1 MFEFEKY
8 EYDVFDTRALAA
20 YLSRTLM
27 RIEILKAYYDI
38 D

>member
-1 MFEFEKY
+1 MFDFEKY

-20 YLSRTLM
+20 YLSRTLIL
-27 RIEILKAYYDI
+27 IEIIKIYYEI